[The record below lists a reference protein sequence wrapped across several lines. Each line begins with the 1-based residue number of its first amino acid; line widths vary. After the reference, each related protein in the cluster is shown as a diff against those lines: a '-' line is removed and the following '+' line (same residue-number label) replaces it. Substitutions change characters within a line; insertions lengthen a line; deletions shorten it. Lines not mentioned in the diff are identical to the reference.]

1 MSFEREKINTY
12 YLHNT
17 AVENVFIN
25 EFIPDAPGNYVKVYL
40 FALMYADI
48 RVSIDNEDI
57 AKQLSLQV
65 EDVLAAWTYWEGRG
79 VIRKLYPD
87 PSDILHYRV
96 EFIDLKEQIYGMNDK
111 SKKKKESVPEKL
123 KGIMDDGELKQ
134 MYAQIEQITGRLFHG
149 KEPVTILNW
158 IGDYEISPEIVLFA
172 YEYCK
177 NERNNTRL
185 NYVGAVIKEW
195 AERGLKS
202 RDDIEAHLQE
212 NDNRHYLYKRVMKAL
227 GFMRNPTEEER
238 RIMDVWF
245 DDLSIHINTVLEA
258 CKKTS
263 GISNPNI
270 NYVNAVLTPKKKTV
284 SDVPKD
290 GAGDNK
296 ISAVIKSY
304 EKERKA
310 NEAAAQKRR
319 EEVYKTVPRIY
330 EIEEEIRNI
339 SMEISKNMLSQGEA
353 SKTKIKSL
361 RSSFEKLSNE
371 RSYLL
376 TDNNYQIDYLD
387 TWYNCTKCKD
397 LGILDNGA
405 RCSCFA
411 RKLEDFGK
419 KV

>member
-158 IGDYEISPEIVLFA
+158 IGDYEISV
-172 YEYCK
+172 
-177 NERNNTRL
+177 
-185 NYVGAVIKEW
+185 
-195 AERGLKS
+195 
-202 RDDIEAHLQE
+202 
-212 NDNRHYLYKRVMKAL
+212 
-227 GFMRNPTEEER
+227 
-238 RIMDVWF
+238 
-245 DDLSIHINTVLEA
+245 
-258 CKKTS
+258 
-263 GISNPNI
+263 
-270 NYVNAVLTPKKKTV
+270 
-284 SDVPKD
+284 
-290 GAGDNK
+290 
-296 ISAVIKSY
+296 
-304 EKERKA
+304 
-310 NEAAAQKRR
+310 
-319 EEVYKTVPRIY
+319 
-330 EIEEEIRNI
+330 
-339 SMEISKNMLSQGEA
+339 
-353 SKTKIKSL
+353 
-361 RSSFEKLSNE
+361 
-371 RSYLL
+371 
-376 TDNNYQIDYLD
+376 
-387 TWYNCTKCKD
+387 
-397 LGILDNGA
+397 
-405 RCSCFA
+405 
-411 RKLEDFGK
+411 
-419 KV
+419 